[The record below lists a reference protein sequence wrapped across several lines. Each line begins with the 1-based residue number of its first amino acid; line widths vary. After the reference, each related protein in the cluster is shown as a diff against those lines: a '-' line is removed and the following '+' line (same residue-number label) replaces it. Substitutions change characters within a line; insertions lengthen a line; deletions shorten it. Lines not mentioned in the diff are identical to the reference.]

1 MVGLSDLSLAGSV
14 VSVTDSIALDCPAL
28 SERVHRRP
36 PSTVGIILAV
46 PYSCLLW
53 LTAYLHPYHRRMR
66 RYMYGVYVCASGL
79 YLNNNNGS
87 GGYSCKTCVPTV
99 SSTIVVTRMYPYCT
113 TNPKNNHHTR
123 MYIQTV
129 RGSGNGSPFT

>member
-1 MVGLSDLSLAGSV
+1 
-14 VSVTDSIALDCPAL
+14 
-28 SERVHRRP
+28 
-36 PSTVGIILAV
+36 
-46 PYSCLLW
+46 
-53 LTAYLHPYHRRMR
+53 MR

-99 SSTIVVTRMYPYCT
+99 TSTIVVTRMYPYCT

-123 MYIQTV
+123 MYVCIYKRFGALATAHHLLKHAHGFRQLYCFYLNHLTRTRVV
-129 RGSGNGSPFT
+129 RVLPVQIILSSLQLNYKTM